1 MPKHYNRFPQEGDFV
16 VARVADIRN
25 QYVYLDLIDYEGL
38 PSERNARGMLHI
50 SEISSRWVKSIRNFL
65 REGQRVVLRVIRVDN
80 RKGHVDLSLRR
91 TNTAQR
97 KSKMKDWKYSVKL
110 ENLLQFLADE
120 YDDMTL
126 IEAYVKIGFPI
137 IRYFNE
143 NYQEIVEELKENGG
157 EILDNLTEI
166 PQEVKKRFLE
176 IIDENVEISVV
187 KITGKLKLRYIQ
199 GNGVDLIKETLK
211 EAQNVLENPKRTRNL
226 EISYIAAP
234 FYRVEIT
241 SKDYLDAE
249 KILSDALEVVEN
261 KVAEYDGSLDFQ
273 RK

>member
-25 QYVYLDLIDYEGL
+25 QYVYLDLVDYEGL

-50 SEISSRWVKSIRNFL
+50 SEISSRWVKNIRNFL
-65 REGQRVVLRVIRVDN
+65 REGQRVVLRVIRVDT

-97 KSKMKDWKYSVKL
+97 KAKMKDWKYSIKL

-120 YDDMTL
+120 FDDMTVDD
-126 IEAYVKIGFPI
+126 AYEKIGFPI
-137 IRYFNE
+137 IKYFNG
-143 NYQEIVEELKENGG
+143 NYQEIVEELKENGQ
-157 EILDNLTEI
+157 ELLDNLTDVPE
-166 PQEVKKRFLE
+166 EVKEKFLE
-176 IIDENVEISVV
+176 ITDENVEISVV

-199 GNGVDLIKETLK
+199 GNGVELIKETLN
-211 EAQNVLENPKRTRNL
+211 EAQNVLENPKKTRKL

-234 FYRVEIT
+234 FYRVEVT

-249 KILSDALEVVEN
+249 NILSDAFEVIEQ
-261 KVAEYDGSLDFQ
+261 KVDQYDGTYNFE